1 MIMSSRYDNVSK
13 NCNDVIKISE
23 NTYLI
28 KYNLIKLVWHLHT
41 KFQVPTT
48 FQSWFTKGAVCLSP
62 QVLKSSKKPSVKKS

>member
-28 KYNLIKLVWHLHT
+28 KYNLIKLVWHFHT

-48 FQSWFTKGAVCLSP
+48 FQSWFTKGAICLPPPSP
-62 QVLKSSKKPSVKKS
+62 EKLQIAQC